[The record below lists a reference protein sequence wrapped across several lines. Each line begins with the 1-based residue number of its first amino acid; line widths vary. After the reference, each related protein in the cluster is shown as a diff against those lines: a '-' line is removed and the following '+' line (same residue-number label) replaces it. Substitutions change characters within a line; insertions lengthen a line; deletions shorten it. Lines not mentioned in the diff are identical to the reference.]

1 MHICHEPGVFV
12 CQKIMLNF
20 YDKQKALRAN
30 DAYSHEKEI
39 ISLKNRKDE
48 VQYFV
53 LMCKNIVLGDRNSF

>member
-30 DAYSHEKEI
+30 DAYSHEKKYF
-39 ISLKNRKDE
+39 LKKQER
-48 VQYFV
+48 
-53 LMCKNIVLGDRNSF
+53 